1 MGLTE
6 QQSQAAYTPGSVAV
20 TAGAG
25 TGKTHMLSERYLYFL
40 QQGFSPLQMVAVTF
54 TEKAATELRSR
65 IRQTIAQQMSDR
77 PDLLAELEAA
87 QISTFHA
94 LAARICREHPDKA
107 HVPPDFAVQDEID
120 SPIWLAETFAA
131 ALEQLP
137 SHLYEAIPFSVM
149 RDVLQ
154 ALLADP
160 LTAKEALQRDRA
172 AWLPTLEI
180 MRQQALNALL
190 TSEDWKT
197 GQAVLS
203 THAAPGD
210 KLDAYR
216 LDALAAIA
224 TLEQGHDL
232 ADALDVLS
240 SLKINVG
247 SQKNWGGKEI
257 LTAVK
262 AAISALRDLAR
273 DATKA
278 GLITLAPN
286 KFDDDTE
293 VMLPAIRE
301 AFDWTWDSLQAA
313 KYEQRFLDF
322 NDLEIHALQ
331 ALDDPTVQDY
341 YAQRWQVFLIDEFQ
355 DTNPIQGQLLE
366 KLTANATLTIVG
378 DVKQSIYGFRRADV
392 RVFQDWQARIHIDDD
407 PVELSLS
414 FRTHRSLIQ
423 QINQVFAP
431 VLDDLHQPLEAH
443 RNESLEPTPEIQ
455 LYTVTVDEEDKDDK
469 AIDTT
474 KEPCQR
480 VEAQKIAAL
489 VEEMLNAPIQV
500 HDKPSG
506 ELRPIRPGDIAI
518 LSRTWGPLELY
529 GNAISA
535 RIWTPPDQPT
545 LSPQSIPVLQAGGG
559 NLLETREAKDAWA
572 ILRFL
577 ADPSDSLALAA
588 VLRSPFFAVSDRTLY
603 AFAQSL
609 PEKSS
614 WWKHLQTTED
624 PLLARAYAVLKEL
637 LGARRTEA
645 PTRLLQ
651 LSDRLTGYTAVIA
664 NLPGADRRMADW
676 AGFVELVRSLEGG
689 SFDVLAV
696 VRRLKRIQAGEVKI
710 PRPALAGGDAV
721 SLMTIH
727 GSKGL
732 EWPVVI
738 VPDLSRSLS
747 GDSSAV
753 RFDPALGVALKLED
767 EDGERQKSALYTLLE
782 QRKKADDRE
791 ESKRVLYVALTRAR
805 DRLILTSAAP
815 SGGSLDILQPG
826 LEGLIEPEAVAFVPE
841 LAKPV
846 PPVAPPLPP
855 RPTQILAHAA
865 GAGFSELP
873 VTALSEYALCPQR
886 FEFRYVQGHPGYREG
901 DGSGTAAM
909 AIGKLAHKA
918 LELKIRDFDTL
929 KNHAPDLTGE
939 QVLDALDCAER
950 FHHAPDFAA
959 YRAGALQWELP
970 VSLTLG
976 GITFNGFVDLV
987 GEDFV
992 LDFKSDR
999 TIHPEHHQF
1008 QLWAYSQATAKPN
1021 AHIAYLRHDRLHTFN
1036 SDHLSE
1042 LAASASAL
1050 VNGLVK
1056 GDFTPTPSET
1066 SCGICPYAEV
1076 CEEFS
1081 NPIEQ
1086 IA

>member
-1 MGLTE
+1 MGLTKD
-6 QQSQAAYTPGSVAV
+6 QQRAAQAPGSVAV

-77 PDLLAELEAA
+77 PNLLAELEAA

-94 LAARICREHPDKA
+94 LAARVCREHPDQA
-107 HVPPDFAVQDEID
+107 NVPPDFAVQDAID

-160 LTAKEALQRDRA
+160 LTAKEALKCDRA
-172 AWLPTLEI
+172 TWLPTLAK
-180 MRQQALNALL
+180 MRQQALADLL
-190 TSEDWKT
+190 ANEDWHA
-197 GQAVLS
+197 GQAALN

-224 TLEQGHDL
+224 TIKQGHDL
-232 ADALDVLS
+232 ATSLETLK
-240 SLKINVG
+240 SLKVNVG
-247 SQKNWGGKEI
+247 SQKNWGGKDV
-257 LTAVK
+257 LVAVK
-262 AAISALRDLAR
+262 DAIKAIRVLSEASL
-273 DATKA
+273 KA

-286 KFDDDTE
+286 EFDDATE
-293 VMLPAIRE
+293 AMLPDIRE
-301 AFDWTWDSLQAA
+301 AFDRTWEFLQAA
-313 KYEQRFLDF
+313 KYAQRFLDF
-322 NDLEIHALQ
+322 NDLEVHALQ
-331 ALDDPTVQDY
+331 ALDDPAVQDY

-366 KLTANATLTIVG
+366 KLTAHATLTIVG

-392 RVFQDWQARIHIDDD
+392 RVFQDWQARIHTDGQ
-407 PVELSLS
+407 PVELSRS

-443 RNESLEPTPEIQ
+443 RNETLEPTPAIH
-455 LYTVTVDEEDKDDK
+455 LYAVTVDEEHKDDK
-469 AIDTT
+469 ATDTT

-480 VEAQKIAAL
+480 VEAQKIAEL
-489 VEEMLNAPIQV
+489 VQAMLNTPIPV

-529 GNAISA
+529 GNAIAA

-545 LSPQSIPVLQAGGG
+545 LSPKSIPILQAGGG

-572 ILRFL
+572 MLRWL
-577 ADPSDSLALAA
+577 ADPTDSLALAA
-588 VLRSPFFAVSDRTLY
+588 VLRSPFFAVSDRILY
-603 AFAQSL
+603 TFAQSL
-609 PEKSS
+609 PEKTI
-614 WWKHLQTTED
+614 WWKHLQTAED
-624 PLLARAYAVLKEL
+624 PLLAHAYAVFKAL

-676 AGFVELVRSLEGG
+676 KGFGELVRSLEGG
-689 SFDVLAV
+689 SFDVLTV
-696 VRRLKRIQAGEVKI
+696 VRRLKRILAGEVKL

-727 GSKGL
+727 ASKGL

-767 EDGERQKSALYTLLE
+767 EDGEKQKSALYTLLE

-805 DRLILTSAAP
+805 DRLILTSASP

-826 LEGLIEPEAVAFVPE
+826 LDDLIEPAAVAFMPE

-855 RPTQILAHAA
+855 RPTQTLPHAA

-901 DGSGTAAM
+901 DGSGEAAM

-918 LELKIRDFDTL
+918 LELNIREFGEL
-929 KNHAPDLTGE
+929 KKHASDLTDE
-939 QVLDALDCAER
+939 QVQDALDCAER

-959 YRAGALQWELP
+959 YREGALQWELP

-999 TIHPEHHQF
+999 AIHPEHHQF
-1008 QLWAYSQATAKPN
+1008 QLWAYSQATAKPH
-1021 AHIAYLRHDRLHTFN
+1021 AHIAYLRHDRLHTFTA
-1036 SDHLSE
+1036 DKLSE
-1042 LAASASAL
+1042 LAAPASVL

-1056 GDFTPTPSET
+1056 GDFTPTPAET

-1076 CEEFS
+1076 CDHHWH
-1081 NPIEQ
+1081 
-1086 IA
+1086 